1 MDTELFKMFEEEL
14 FDEAK
19 RIVPLVYNNKDLFNF
34 DTKKYKK
41 YILDVKTYKFESYY
55 DNGLD
60 IELLLVGLCGMKH
73 DGEDWENDK
82 FDVKKSIAHHKQ
94 VLEYDKKEFKANV
107 EETIDNVAKDIVDN
121 YSKYKT
127 QSLFEIMP
135 VLVSK
140 YMKTH
145 NDSVEHKA
153 YVLYLNNSLKKYGK
167 FLPTT
172 NLLDLRNI

>member
-1 MDTELFKMFEEEL
+1 MDKRLFSLFEAELL
-14 FDEAK
+14 NEAK
-19 RIVPLVYNNKDLFNF
+19 RKVPLVYNEKELTKFNTKEYNKFIN
-34 DTKKYKK
+34 KKYKLFS
-41 YILDVKTYKFESYY
+41 I
-55 DNGLD
+55 D
-60 IELLLVGLCGMKH
+60 IELLLLGLCGMKF

-82 FDVKKSIAHHKQ
+82 YDVEKSIEHHRK
-94 VLEYDKKEFKANV
+94 VLEYDKKEFGANV

-127 QSLFEIMP
+127 QSLFEIIP

-167 FLPTT
+167 YLPTT
-172 NLLDLRNI
+172 NLISLRNI

>member
-1 MDTELFKMFEEEL
+1 MDIDLFTLFEKELFN
-14 FDEAK
+14 EAK
-19 RIVPLVYNNKDLFNF
+19 RIVHLVYNDEDLFNF
-34 DTKKYKK
+34 DPKKYKK
-41 YILDVKTYKFESYY
+41 YIFDRYKLFSI
-55 DNGLD
+55 D

-73 DGEDWENDK
+73 NGEDWENDE
-82 FDVKKSIAHHKQ
+82 FDIKKSINHHKQ

-121 YSKYKT
+121 YSKYKE
-127 QSLFEIMP
+127 QSLFEVMP
-135 VLVSK
+135 ILVSK

-167 FLPTT
+167 YLPTT
-172 NLLDLRNI
+172 NLIDLRNI